1 MTRSPAQLLDVAR
14 PAFCNHAFLS
24 SSHPHLASWF
34 SVPVVCGWAEIEKL
48 KEKGATVAAH
58 RGSVYLTSLLVP
70 NTWGTTPQ

>member
-1 MTRSPAQLLDVAR
+1 MTRSPAQLLDFAR
-14 PAFCNHAFLS
+14 LPSVIVPFLS

-34 SVPVVCGWAEIEKL
+34 SVPVVCVWAEMEKL